1 MSGRVI
7 RSDNNALYPFRFIK
21 YLLAET
27 NKHIV
32 LLFKNRWPMSKN
44 KLNVVFVVD
53 VRNWAF
59 DSVAKSLKKKLSNDF
74 SVSILYWED
83 FPSPIAFLESINS
96 INPDC
101 VHFFFREQLSLI
113 LSNVD
118 VSSVCLQRFCRR
130 AITSHIPDYLY
141 SDEIS
146 LMNRKR
152 LLTFVD
158 AYFTTNSDLLGIYES
173 SPFVPDPWGVI
184 HDWIDLEPAPKSDM
198 ISKDK
203 IRIVWSGNS
212 LWGEYAG
219 HVDYKGLKT
228 VIIPALQLLSKNNN
242 NFEFVCL
249 DSSIGKISNKE
260 VLAEM
265 HRADILVVASE
276 KEGTPLTL
284 IEAMANSC
292 AIVSTNVGVA
302 SEVLPKEQLEFLY
315 DRSSDELFAKLEKLI
330 CNRALIRELG
340 YKNNEAW
347 KRQFGPDSDLLN
359 RWRDFLNSA
368 MERFEADGSARKVDL
383 LPRRINLLRAR
394 KLTLVRWAGR
404 IVKKLG
410 MVTVLNKISPRFATV
425 YHRLVHAQYNDQHL
439 DYSLIE
445 DLYKS
450 KISKIMTPSPIVIG
464 APMWKGVA
472 ASTQTVFPDCYLRF
486 PFTDSEYPEVA
497 GHNYLDRMSELL
509 AQSNSDVVIFSGGSL
524 LHKELARLVKNR
536 APNKRQYFM
545 WHGSPAQW
553 VDINQLRFFSLWREE
568 YETGVIDGIICLKYR
583 LSDTLKCMGIR
594 SFYLMNP
601 VPVIDDTREPRKLL
615 NKFINVGLF
624 SSISSWAKNP
634 FPQLLSIASCE
645 NISLTTN
652 IEKSDVDLA
661 LPNNDNVKYIHH
673 MDRQDFIS
681 VLKKQDIN
689 LYVTN
694 TECSP
699 MIALESWA
707 CLIPCIVGPAGDVY
721 TMINE
726 KLGTYLVEKN
736 VDSPAAISE
745 RIRIVIENY
754 DEIVDLLEFS
764 RPVQR
769 ERFRQMKQAMLTQL

>member
-1 MSGRVI
+1 M
-7 RSDNNALYPFRFIK
+7 
-21 YLLAET
+21 T
-27 NKHIV
+27 
-32 LLFKNRWPMSKN
+32 KN
-44 KLNVVFVVD
+44 KLNVVFIVD

-59 DSVAKSLKKKLSNDF
+59 DSVAKSLKKNLSDDINA
-74 SVSILYWED
+74 SIIYWED
-83 FPSPIAFLESINS
+83 FPSPIAFLENINS

-118 VSSVCLQRFCRR
+118 VSSVLLQRFCRR

-158 AYFTTNSDLLGIYES
+158 AYFATNSDLFEIYRRS
-173 SPFVPDPWGVI
+173 QFVPDPWGVI
-184 HDWIDLEPAPKSDM
+184 HDWIDLEPTTKSDK

-249 DSSIGKISNKE
+249 DSSTGKISNKE
-260 VLAEM
+260 VLGEM

-292 AIVSTNVGVA
+292 AIVSTDVGVA
-302 SEVLPKEQLEFLY
+302 SEILPEEQLEFLY
-315 DRSSDELFAKLEKLI
+315 DRSSDELFAKLEKLV
-330 CNRALIRELG
+330 CNPALIRELG

-347 KRQFGPDSDLLN
+347 KKKFGPDSDLRN
-359 RWRDFLNSA
+359 RWCDFLNNA
-368 MERFEADGSARKVDL
+368 VERFKAEGSARKVDL
-383 LPRRINLLRAR
+383 LPSRINPIRAR
-394 KLTLVRWAGR
+394 KLAFVRWAGR

-410 MVTVLNKISPRFATV
+410 MVTILNKISPKFATV
-425 YHRLVHAQYNDQHL
+425 YHRLVHAGYNDQHV

-450 KISKIMTPSPIVIG
+450 KISTIGTPSPIVIG

-472 ASTQTVFPDCYLRF
+472 ASTQAVFPEYYLRY
-486 PFTDSEYPEVA
+486 PFTENEYPEVTD
-497 GHNYLDRMSELL
+497 HNYLDRMSELL
-509 AQSNSDVVIFSGGSL
+509 AQSNAEVIIFSGGSL
-524 LHKELARLVKNR
+524 LHRELARLVKNR
-536 APNKRQYFM
+536 SPNKRQYFM

-568 YETGVIDGIICLKYR
+568 YENGVIDGLICLKSR
-583 LSDTLKCMGIR
+583 LSDTMKFMGIR

-601 VPVIDDTREPRKLL
+601 VPIIDDTREPRKLINPL
-615 NKFINVGLF
+615 VNVGLF

-634 FPQLLSIASCE
+634 FPQLLSIAGFE

-652 IEKSDVDLA
+652 IAKVDVDLA
-661 LPNNDNVKYIHH
+661 LPNNHNVKYIHH

-736 VDSPAAISE
+736 VDSPAAIAE

-754 DEIVDLLEFS
+754 DEIVDLLNFS

-769 ERFRQMKQAMLTQL
+769 ESFNQMKHAMLAQL